1 MNHGVPQSSATAS
14 QDVEVDDMTEAI
26 RSYWN
31 TCIHDLEMTSSPVG
45 TAEFF
50 DELDDYRFEKLD
62 YLPRLVDFNG
72 YGGRSVLEI
81 GCGVGTD
88 LARFAKAGARVTGV
102 DLSAT
107 ATAIAKKNL
116 DVLGLEGD
124 IRVADGSRLPFAAG
138 SFDVVYCH
146 GVLQYSA
153 DPTAIVREA
162 HRLLA
167 PGGEAI
173 FMVYNRRS
181 WLAWMSKAFR
191 VRLEHEDAP
200 VLKLYTIGEFDN
212 LLSVFPN
219 RRIVPERFPV
229 RSRLHH
235 GAKGVLFNNVFVPIF
250 NSLPRRWVRRS
261 GWHIMA
267 FCKHGP
273 RQSGGRPSDEH
284 FG

>member
-1 MNHGVPQSSATAS
+1 
-14 QDVEVDDMTEAI
+14 
-26 RSYWN
+26 
-31 TCIHDLEMTSSPVG
+31 MTSSPVG
-45 TAEFF
+45 TVKFF
-50 DELDDYRFEKLD
+50 EELDDYRFEKLD

-72 YGGRSVLEI
+72 YAGQRILEI

-88 LARFAKAGARVTGV
+88 LARFAKGGADVSGV
-102 DLSAT
+102 DLSET
-107 ATAIAKKNL
+107 ATNLATKNL
-116 DVLGLEGD
+116 EVFGLNGD
-124 IRVADGSRLPFAAG
+124 IRVADGGQLPFDAG

-153 DPTAIVREA
+153 DPAAIVREA

-167 PGGEAI
+167 PDGEAI

-181 WLAWMSKAFR
+181 WLAWMSKRFG

-200 VLKLYTIGEFDN
+200 VLKLYTIGEFEN
-212 LLSVFPN
+212 LLSVFPS

-235 GAKGVLFNNVFVPIF
+235 GAKGILFNNVFVPTF
-250 NSLPRRWVRRS
+250 NSLPRSWVRGL

-267 FCKHGP
+267 FCKHSP
-273 RQSGGRPSDEH
+273 R
-284 FG
+284 

>member
-1 MNHGVPQSSATAS
+1 
-14 QDVEVDDMTEAI
+14 MT
-26 RSYWN
+26 
-31 TCIHDLEMTSSPVG
+31 TSPVG
-45 TAEFF
+45 TVKFF
-50 DELDDYRFEKLD
+50 EELDDYRFDKLD

-72 YGGRSVLEI
+72 YAGQRVLEI

-88 LARFAKAGARVTGV
+88 LARFAKGGADVSGV
-102 DLSAT
+102 DLSET
-107 ATAIAKKNL
+107 ATGLAKKNL
-116 DVLGLEGD
+116 EVFGLNGD
-124 IRVADGSRLPFAAG
+124 IRVADGGQLPFDAG

-153 DPTAIVREA
+153 DPAAIVREA

-167 PGGEAI
+167 PDGEAI

-181 WLAWMSKAFR
+181 WLAWMSKRFG

-200 VLKLYTIGEFDN
+200 VLKLYTIGEFEN

-235 GAKGVLFNNVFVPIF
+235 GAKGILFNNVFVPTF
-250 NSLPRRWVRRS
+250 NLLPRHWVRGL

-273 RQSGGRPSDEH
+273 R
-284 FG
+284 